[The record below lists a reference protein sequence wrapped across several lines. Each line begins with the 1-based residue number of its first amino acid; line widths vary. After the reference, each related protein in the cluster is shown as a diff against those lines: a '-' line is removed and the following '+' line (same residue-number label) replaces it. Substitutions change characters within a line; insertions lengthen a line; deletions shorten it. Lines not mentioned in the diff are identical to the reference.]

1 MTKLGYMTKTVVAER
16 YGGPEV
22 LAIHDIPLPTVGP
35 GQVVVDVRAAG
46 TNPVDYKL
54 YSGQMGDD
62 PDALPMPVGM
72 EAAGVIVEAPA
83 RAEGYTGPLKT
94 GDAVIVTNVRSA
106 YADKLVAKAAD
117 VGHKPATLTFE
128 EAAGLLLTGGTAW
141 HLLTKTGVGTN
152 DTVLI
157 HGAGGGVG
165 LMAVQLATARGAR
178 VIGTASAGRHDQL
191 RHYGAEPVEYGPG
204 LIERLRALDTPIDA
218 ALDLVGTDEALDTSV
233 ELVADRA
240 RIATI
245 AGFARAGELG
255 IAALSGADDGRAIRD
270 ASRPELIRLAAS
282 GQLRVTVDKVFGLA
296 EAAEAHR
303 YLQTGHARGKV
314 VLVP

>member
-1 MTKLGYMTKTVVAER
+1 MTRRVVAEA

-22 LAIHDIPLPTVGP
+22 LALQDIELPEPGE
-35 GQVVVDVRAAG
+35 GQVLVDVRAAG
-46 TNPVDYKL
+46 TNPFDYKV

-62 PDALPMPVGM
+62 PARLPLPVGL
-72 EAAGVIVEAPA
+72 EAAGVVAA
-83 RAEGYTGPLKT
+83 LGSGAVGYTGPLT
-94 GDAVIVTNVRSA
+94 VGEAVIVTNVDGT
-106 YADKLVAKAAD
+106 YAEQVLVRAAD
-117 VGHKPATLTFE
+117 LGHKPDSLSFE
-128 EAAGLLLTGGTAW
+128 QAAGLLLAGETAW
-141 HLLTKTGVGTN
+141 HLLTNTGVGMG

-157 HGAGGGVG
+157 HGASGGVG
-165 LMAVQLATARGAR
+165 LMAVQLAVARGAT
-178 VIGTASAGRHDQL
+178 VIATASPARHDQL
-191 RHYGAEPVEYGPG
+191 REYGAEPVAYGAG
-204 LIERLRALDTPIDA
+204 LADRVRAIGPVDA

-233 ELVADRA
+233 ELVADRG

-255 IAALSGADDGRAIRD
+255 IAVLTGADGGQAIRD
-270 ASRPELIRLAAS
+270 AARPELLALAAA
-282 GQLRVTVDKVFGLA
+282 GKLEVTVDRVFPLA

>member
-1 MTKLGYMTKTVVAER
+1 MTQTVVAER

-46 TNPVDYKL
+46 ANPVDYKL

-62 PDALPMPVGM
+62 PKGLPMPVGM
-72 EAAGVIVEAPA
+72 EAAGVVVEAAP
-83 RAEGYTGPLKT
+83 RAEGYTGPLKA
-94 GDAVIVTNVRSA
+94 GDAVIVTGIRGA
-106 YADKLVAKAAD
+106 YADKVVVNGAD

-141 HLLTKTGVGTN
+141 HLLTKTKVGTG

-178 VIGTASAGRHDQL
+178 VIGTASAARHDQL

-204 LIERLRALDTPIDA
+204 LVERVRALETPIDV

-233 ELVADRA
+233 ELVADRT

-245 AGFARAGELG
+245 AGFARAAELG
-255 IAALSGADDGRAIRD
+255 IAALTGADGGQAIRE
-270 ASRPELIRLAAS
+270 AARPELIKLAAS

-296 EAAEAHR
+296 EAADGHR
-303 YLQTGHARGKV
+303 YLQSGHARGKV